1 MTVIINGAVCN
12 LTEQTA
18 VGILYPDFA
27 WCKTLAQ
34 ARKEQE
40 ASKRAE
46 QELWNISDYDVFS
59 VKSHTVPQIITFIAV
74 LQASFYTYIIPHLA
88 CFVKP
93 FWCLLYA
100 YGSLPTRL
108 P

>member
-1 MTVIINGAVCN
+1 MKVIINGAVCD

-34 ARKEQE
+34 ARREQE

-59 VKSHTVPQIITFIAV
+59 DVYKSIHGVRPRWISREEFERRK
-74 LQASFYTYIIPHLA
+74 LA
-88 CFVKP
+88 
-93 FWCLLYA
+93 
-100 YGSLPTRL
+100 
-108 P
+108 

>member
-1 MTVIINGAVCN
+1 MKVTICGAVCD

-34 ARKEQE
+34 ARREQE
-40 ASKRAE
+40 ASKQAE

-59 VKSHTVPQIITFIAV
+59 DVYKSIHGVRPRWISREEFERRK
-74 LQASFYTYIIPHLA
+74 LA
-88 CFVKP
+88 
-93 FWCLLYA
+93 
-100 YGSLPTRL
+100 
-108 P
+108 

>member
-1 MTVIINGAVCN
+1 MKVIINGAVCN
-12 LTEQTA
+12 LTEQAA

-40 ASKRAE
+40 ASKRVE

-59 VKSHTVPQIITFIAV
+59 DVYKSIHGVRPRWISREEFERRK
-74 LQASFYTYIIPHLA
+74 LA
-88 CFVKP
+88 
-93 FWCLLYA
+93 
-100 YGSLPTRL
+100 
-108 P
+108 